1 MRNSTILSL
10 ALLLGGLLSNAN
22 AIEPIK
28 EVDVKPTAAVFE
40 AASRKAPLKI
50 TSTDDLAKYFG
61 EEAVA
66 KIKKSVD
73 FEEQIILVFAWRGSG
88 QDKLNYDVA
97 ESFPEQIF
105 FRILPGR
112 TRDLRPHTHVF
123 ALRSNVTWSMK

>member
-1 MRNSTILSL
+1 MQNLTMLTL
-10 ALLLGGLLSNAN
+10 ALMMAGFVSSAK
-22 AIEPIK
+22 AVEPIK
-28 EVDVKPTAAVFE
+28 KVSAKPTAAVFE
-40 AASRKAPLKI
+40 AASRKTPLKI
-50 TSTDDLAKYFG
+50 KAAGDLPKYFG
-61 EEAVA
+61 EKDVA
-66 KIKKSVD
+66 TIKENVD
-73 FEEQIILVFAWRGSG
+73 FDEQFILVFAWRGSG